1 VLRGNNAEKQQH
13 YLKKIAP
20 FEATIKEILKTEGD
34 IMAECRAEPS
44 TAAKKLFLL
53 SERMLD
59 VASNYLV
66 ISGIGQAVLN
76 MRDEDALGEAKKS
89 VSKALIYL
97 ENIVTGK
104 VDAPFSEYSEAL
116 AELEAVDASKRCFI
130 VQKIGLAIS
139 LLKTAYGDNTKWRW
153 VFVDMEGHGAAV
165 AKNLLD
171 LKKVQANNEP
181 SSPDYE
187 PLLYHTRFVKKMLS
201 EAADR
206 FHSRYMLATKRHE
219 DIWKAGN
226 FLNALR
232 SLHLILNERDEAEA
246 VKKKYDS
253 WLGALESEERKSA
266 VKS

>member
-1 VLRGNNAEKQQH
+1 VLKSNNAEKHQH

-20 FEATIKEILKTEGD
+20 FEANIRELLKNEGAV
-34 IMAECRAEPS
+34 MAECRAEPS
-44 TAAKKLFLL
+44 TAATKLFSL

-59 VASNYLV
+59 AASNYIV

-76 MRDEDALGEAKKS
+76 MRDEEALGDAKKS

-97 ENIVTGK
+97 GNIVTGK
-104 VDAPFSEYSEAL
+104 VDAPFSEYEDAL
-116 AELEAVDASKRCFI
+116 AELEAVDVSKRCFI
-130 VQKIGLAIS
+130 VRKIGLTIS
-139 LLKTAYGDNTKWRW
+139 LLKNAYGDNTKWRW

-187 PLLYHTRFVKKMLS
+187 PLLYHTRIVKKML
-201 EAADR
+201 ADVADR

-226 FLNALR
+226 FLNALK
-232 SLHLILNERDEAEA
+232 SLHLVLNERYEADT

-253 WLGALESEERKSA
+253 WFGALESEQKKSTA
-266 VKS
+266 KS